1 VEAMM
6 AVVGLRRTYEAHSV
20 SAVVSYSGAILS
32 FVTRDGEDIVVAI
45 DRQMLAALQRHIVRG
60 LAPIGDSSAQP

>member
-1 VEAMM
+1 M

-20 SAVVSYSGAILS
+20 SAAVSHSGAILS

-45 DRQMLAALQRHIVRG
+45 DRQMLAALQRQFVRG
-60 LAPIGDSSAQP
+60 LAPLGDSSAQP